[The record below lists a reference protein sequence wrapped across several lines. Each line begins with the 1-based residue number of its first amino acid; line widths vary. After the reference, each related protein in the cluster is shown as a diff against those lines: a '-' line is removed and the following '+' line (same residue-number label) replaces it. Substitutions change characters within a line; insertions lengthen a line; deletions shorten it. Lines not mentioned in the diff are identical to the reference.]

1 MHNILIM
8 TNTTPVEHHKSEEIS
23 LDCEIA
29 APQPLPCGWF
39 GSAKKLRDLEK
50 FKHMFT
56 NCCHNMLLRQT
67 QIQKPIYMEQY
78 PSLQSLIHATRN
90 SQFFT

>member
-8 TNTTPVEHHKSEEIS
+8 TNTTPVEQHKSEEIS

-29 APQPLPCGWF
+29 APQPFSCGWF

-50 FKHMFT
+50 FKHI
-56 NCCHNMLLRQT
+56 CL
-67 QIQKPIYMEQY
+67 QIVAMICYQDRLKHRKQY
-78 PSLQSLIHATRN
+78 I
-90 SQFFT
+90 